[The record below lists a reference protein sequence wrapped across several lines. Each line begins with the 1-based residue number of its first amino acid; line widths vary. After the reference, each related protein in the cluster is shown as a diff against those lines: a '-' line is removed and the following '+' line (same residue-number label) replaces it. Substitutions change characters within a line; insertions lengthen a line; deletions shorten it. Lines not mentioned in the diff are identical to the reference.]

1 MKLFQKI
8 LFLTSIYFTQVCFAQ
23 KTMDVSKLDHDT
35 MVYAPNAEWLIDS
48 NHVYTANNIL
58 VNQPGFIPFK
68 PGDCSKEDINHYWLR
83 TKIKTSAEGKWFLEF
98 MDPHI
103 NKMTMYKLE
112 GNKLV
117 QMHPEVGF
125 GKAFSLK
132 KHQYKNFLFDIDP
145 SIKDTTT
152 YYFKFETHLVNCFL
166 MKLRTATSFVNYS
179 IVEYSFLSF
188 YYGILFL
195 MAVYNFMI
203 YLRVRERVYL
213 YYVSYVLT
221 CALNSFAEDGLGF
234 QYLWPEYPGFNEFV
248 VKWIPDILL
257 FSFIL
262 YSIAFLGLFKTRK
275 KLVWS
280 ILALGF
286 VHVVLN
292 YVNYEFYYGRLNFR
306 WLFLLP
312 FAIVYAIGI
321 YKLARGEK
329 YVRFFVMGYSFIL
342 LSLIIYYLRTHGILL
357 FHWFINI
364 YAFNIGFVLEVIV
377 LSYALGERLRLDK
390 LAIQMTQQKV
400 IEQLKENEA
409 LRESYT
415 LELEEKVRL
424 RTKDLEQ
431 ANEEIQTLNDFL
443 EDKNLKL
450 EKNVVK
456 ITKERAT
463 SKLISLEEFKQAY
476 SNEETCKELL
486 SALKWV
492 KKPYKCHKC
501 GCEKDIPHDRFYKRC
516 AQCKYVE
523 SATAQTIFHG
533 VKIPLP
539 EAFYILY
546 AVYTHKDISPEDLS
560 EAVGVSEKSCN
571 AFKKKIQEADKAVKP
586 KNRKDGWEYLI
597 EIT

>member
-1 MKLFQKI
+1 
-8 LFLTSIYFTQVCFAQ
+8 
-23 KTMDVSKLDHDT
+23 
-35 MVYAPNAEWLIDS
+35 
-48 NHVYTANNIL
+48 
-58 VNQPGFIPFK
+58 
-68 PGDCSKEDINHYWLR
+68 
-83 TKIKTSAEGKWFLEF
+83 
-98 MDPHI
+98 
-103 NKMTMYKLE
+103 
-112 GNKLV
+112 
-117 QMHPEVGF
+117 
-125 GKAFSLK
+125 
-132 KHQYKNFLFDIDP
+132 
-145 SIKDTTT
+145 
-152 YYFKFETHLVNCFL
+152 
-166 MKLRTATSFVNYS
+166 
-179 IVEYSFLSF
+179 
-188 YYGILFL
+188 
-195 MAVYNFMI
+195 
-203 YLRVRERVYL
+203 
-213 YYVSYVLT
+213 
-221 CALNSFAEDGLGF
+221 
-234 QYLWPEYPGFNEFV
+234 
-248 VKWIPDILL
+248 
-257 FSFIL
+257 
-262 YSIAFLGLFKTRK
+262 
-275 KLVWS
+275 
-280 ILALGF
+280 
-286 VHVVLN
+286 
-292 YVNYEFYYGRLNFR
+292 
-306 WLFLLP
+306 
-312 FAIVYAIGI
+312 
-321 YKLARGEK
+321 
-329 YVRFFVMGYSFIL
+329 MGYSFIL